1 MKHSRINSNPTIEN
15 FKALENKLL
24 QEMNDGTL
32 IGGITPDFH
41 KLVVDADKYKD
52 IVHFPKEGIFCMGG
66 VAVEV
71 GHMYD
76 RETAKPVNVIKITSK
91 RIKENLQNCL
101 V

>member
-1 MKHSRINSNPTIEN
+1 
-15 FKALENKLL
+15 
-24 QEMNDGTL
+24 
-32 IGGITPDFH
+32 
-41 KLVVDADKYKD
+41 
-52 IVHFPKEGIFCMGG
+52 MGG
-66 VAVEV
+66 VAIEI